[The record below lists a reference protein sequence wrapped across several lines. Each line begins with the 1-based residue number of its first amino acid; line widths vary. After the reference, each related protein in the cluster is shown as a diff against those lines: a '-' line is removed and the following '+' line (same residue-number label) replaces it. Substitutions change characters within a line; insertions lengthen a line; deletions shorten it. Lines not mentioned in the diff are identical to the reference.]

1 MSQDIISSL
10 FKEIKKNK
18 KYAIPALAAVLVVI
32 VVIIMMVQ
40 AREVAFLNFSDSQ
53 AVNKLEGSQS
63 QSYAAAQ
70 TPVLKADDK
79 MSGSPTAPLKI
90 FVYEDYTSAYSAA
103 LADTLDKIRVETGD
117 KIALIFRPYILNNTI
132 PAVTAAAAVDCAKDQ
147 EKWREMRA
155 LLFARAKNKQAAPAD
170 LDSYIK
176 QIGLNEAD
184 FKACL
189 TNEEK
194 SGKIEQL
201 VAEAKAYSVQ
211 GAPTMFIG
219 QDMILGARPY
229 DNFVDS
235 NGDQIEGLKAVIDKK
250 LSSI

>member
-1 MSQDIISSL
+1 MSSL
-10 FKEIKKNK
+10 FQEIRKNK
-18 KYAIPALAAVLVVI
+18 KYAVPAIAAVLVVI
-32 VVIIMMVQ
+32 VVIIMMIQ
-40 AREVAFLNFSDSQ
+40 ARKITSLNFSDAADDKSGK
-53 AVNKLEGSQS
+53 VES
-63 QSYAAAQ
+63 QSYVAAQ
-70 TPVLKADDK
+70 TPVLRADDK
-79 MSGSPTAPLKI
+79 VSGSQEAPLKI

-103 LADTLDKIRVETGD
+103 LADTLDKIKAETGD
-117 KIALIFRPYILNNTI
+117 KIALIFRPYILTNTL
-132 PAVTAAAAVDCAKDQ
+132 PAVTAAAAVDCAAGQ
-147 EKWREMRA
+147 ARWREMRA

-194 SGKIEQL
+194 SGKIEQS

>member
-1 MSQDIISSL
+1 MPKNTISSL
-10 FKEIKKNK
+10 FQIIKKNK
-18 KYAIPALAAVLVVI
+18 QYSLPAIVAVLVVI
-32 VVIIMMVQ
+32 IALITIFVS
-40 AREVAFLNFSDSQ
+40 REKTSSRFFDSLS
-53 AVNKLEGSQS
+53 ALDKETKT
-63 QSYAAAQ
+63 QSYAAAK

-79 MSGSPTAPLKI
+79 ISGSPEAPLKI

-103 LADTLDKIRVETGD
+103 LADTLDKIRAEAGD
-117 KIALIFRPYILNNTI
+117 KIALIFRPYILNNNLS
-132 PAVTAAAAVDCAKDQ
+132 AVTAAAAVDCAKDQ
-147 EKWREMRA
+147 TKWREMRA

-176 QIGLNEAD
+176 QIGLNGAD

-201 VAEAKAYSVQ
+201 VTEAKSYSVQ

-219 QDMILGARPY
+219 QDIILGARPY